1 MWFKREQKN
10 RRHSRGHVLDV
21 KVRSDQA
28 RATRMRLATGVFA
41 VAFGTLFGLYLFW
54 RAGEWALNKFVYENP
69 DFAVQQIDVQSS
81 GTISEDQLR
90 RWSGVKL
97 GQNLIALD
105 LSAVKRNLQMASAID
120 SASIE
125 RVLPHTL
132 KIRVTERSPVAQ
144 VDVPRAAGPN
154 GISISIFQLDANGF
168 VMQPIDPRQSI
179 VPLAQM
185 DSSLPV
191 VTGLNVFQ
199 LQAGHRLQTPEI
211 LAALRMVAAFSASP
225 MGGLAELQRVDVS
238 SPRVF
243 VVTTVQGGEITFGL
257 DHLDEQ
263 LARWREIYDLGQRMN
278 KMIASVDLAVAN
290 NVPVHWTQ
298 KISAPSAAPK
308 TLDTQNSWR
317 KNV

>member
-1 MWFKREQKN
+1 M
-10 RRHSRGHVLDV
+10 LDV

-28 RATRMRLATGVFA
+28 RATRIRLATGVFA

-54 RAGEWALNKFVYENP
+54 RCGEWALNKFIYENQ
-69 DFAVQQIDVQSS
+69 DFAIEHIDVQS
-81 GTISEDQLR
+81 GGNISEDQLR

-105 LSAVKRNLQMASAID
+105 LAAVKRNLQMASAID
-120 SASIE
+120 SASVE
-125 RVLPHTL
+125 RILPHTL
-132 KIRVTERSPVAQ
+132 KIRVTERAAVAQ
-144 VDVPRAAGPN
+144 VDVPRAAGET
-154 GISISIFQLDANGF
+154 GISITVFQLDSNGY
-168 VMQPIDPRQSI
+168 VMQPLDPQQSI

-185 DSSLPV
+185 SSSLPF
-191 VTGLNVFQ
+191 VTGVSVLQ
-199 LQAGHRLQTPEI
+199 LQPGHRIEAPEV
-211 LAALRMVAAFSASP
+211 LAALKLVAALPRSP
-225 MGGLAELQRVDVS
+225 MAGLADLQRVDVS

-243 VVTTVQGGEITFGL
+243 VVTTVDGSEITFGL

-290 NVPVHWTQ
+290 NVPVRWVE
-298 KISAPSAAPK
+298 KISAPALPAK

>member
-41 VAFGTLFGLYLFW
+41 VVFGTVLGLYLFW
-54 RAGEWALNKFVYENP
+54 RAGEWTMTKFVYENP
-69 DFAVQQIDVQSS
+69 DFAIQQIDVQS
-81 GTISEDQLR
+81 GGNISEEQLR
-90 RWSGVKL
+90 RWSGVRL

-105 LSAVKRNLQMASAID
+105 LAAVKRNLEMASAI
-120 SASIE
+120 SYASVE
-125 RVLPHTL
+125 RILPHTL
-132 KIRVTERSPVAQ
+132 KIRVTERAAVAQ
-144 VDVPRAAGPN
+144 VDVPRAGGEN
-154 GISISIFQLDANGF
+154 GISVTVFQLDASGV
-168 VMQPIDPRQSI
+168 VMQPLDPRQCL
-179 VPLAQM
+179 VPLAQING
-185 DSSLPV
+185 SLPF

-199 LQAGHRLQTPEI
+199 LQPGHRLAIPEVV
-211 LAALRMVAAFSASP
+211 AALKLVAAFPRSP
-225 MGGLAELQRVDVS
+225 MAGLAQLQRVDVS

-243 VVTTVQGGEITFGL
+243 VVTTVQGSEITFRL

-278 KMIASVDLAVAN
+278 RTIASVDLAVAN
-290 NVPVHWTQ
+290 NIPVRWTDR
-298 KISAPSAAPK
+298 ISAPSPAPK
-308 TLDTQNSWR
+308 ILDTQKSWR